1 MKRRIKQFSK
11 GVLGLALIASAAN
24 AVAQSSI
31 PSPQSMQPPP
41 NLECAQIEA
50 INAAPGDY
58 TIVDARS
65 PSEYDDGHIASAI
78 NVPFDSLDLYADV
91 LPADRSAAIVTY
103 CRTGRR
109 AAVLKQLLTEQGYTN
124 ISVVPGGQMDTTYTQ
139 NPVFRCGEQSD

>member
-1 MKRRIKQFSK
+1 MKRRIQQFSR

-24 AVAQSSI
+24 AVAQSST

-50 INAAPGDY
+50 INAAPANY

-65 PSEYDDGHIASAI
+65 PSEFDDGHIAAAV

-91 LPADRSAAIVTY
+91 LPADKGAAIVTY

-109 AAVLKQLLTEQGYTN
+109 AAVLKQLLMEQGYTN
-124 ISVVPGGQMDTTYTQ
+124 ISVVPGGQIDTSDAQ